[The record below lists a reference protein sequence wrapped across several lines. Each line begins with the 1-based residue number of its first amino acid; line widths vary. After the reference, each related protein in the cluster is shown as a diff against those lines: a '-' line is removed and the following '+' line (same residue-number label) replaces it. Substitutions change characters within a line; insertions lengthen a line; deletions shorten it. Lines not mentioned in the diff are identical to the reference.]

1 MRNHALP
8 LGFTI
13 VLIISTLWWAAAIVW
28 GEHGSDEIAI
38 TLVFLSLPPVAYY
51 FLRFMGW
58 LSKEGFFAAL
68 VLAVTLDALLFFT
81 IFFSWAYWFEGQ
93 WAFYPILFLLP
104 VVASLA
110 LTHHFLTKAIGR
122 CWSGLAHLLLAL
134 ILYTLYLTEA
144 LNSVQNVNLDPFY
157 IAAFSLVFAFVL
169 ELVMAIK
176 FGLSADGRNPN
187 VKRAVLAVTLIGLVI
202 VLTVVMG
209 IQLSY
214 SI

>member
-81 IFFSWAYWFEGQ
+81 IFFFLGLLVRGTVGVLSHPIFIARCRLPCPDPSLSHEGDREMLVRSGTF
-93 WAFYPILFLLP
+93 AVGINPLHPLP
-104 VVASLA
+104 DR
-110 LTHHFLTKAIGR
+110 G
-122 CWSGLAHLLLAL
+122 
-134 ILYTLYLTEA
+134 
-144 LNSVQNVNLDPFY
+144 
-157 IAAFSLVFAFVL
+157 
-169 ELVMAIK
+169 IK
-176 FGLSADGRNPN
+176 FRPKCNP
-187 VKRAVLAVTLIGLVI
+187 
-202 VLTVVMG
+202 
-209 IQLSY
+209 
-214 SI
+214 